1 MLYDF
6 NTPQKF
12 QNKGYYKM
20 LLNILSSINI
30 KNKNKYI
37 FVDKKNLYSRKA
49 IESSNFK
56 FFKSLSYFKKIYEI

>member
-1 MLYDF
+1 F

-20 LLNILSSINI
+20 LLSILSSINI

-37 FVDKKNLYSRKA
+37 FVDKENLYSKKA
-49 IESSNFK
+49 IKSSNFE